1 LNHTQEIG
9 YLRLIWQNINN
20 LLPDS
25 NPKSCVSFDCE
36 PSLAFHIRDRAF
48 NDHWHP
54 VKQGSKMDGYFGIFS
69 LKNHTLRV
77 FCQDGE
83 ANSERNGFCYDSKGF
98 KIIFIGFDAI
108 GFLKI
113 GGG

>member
-1 LNHTQEIG
+1 
-9 YLRLIWQNINN
+9 
-20 LLPDS
+20 
-25 NPKSCVSFDCE
+25 
-36 PSLAFHIRDRAF
+36 
-48 NDHWHP
+48 
-54 VKQGSKMDGYFGIFS
+54 MDGYFGIFS

-113 GGG
+113 GGGKSLLLLLNTHFTSNPFDRLRVVPSGMVRMTL